1 MSSNLHHSDLS
12 PTDSFR
18 IAPFVL
24 GNQDKNFHLDGE
36 KVHFPEVSFPAIVT
50 VDQVLSRRHANL
62 WRFNPS
68 TIYGIPRKPLIHPG
82 STKSRYSPYNLVDEF
97 KRFLPL
103 LATMFSLLFAYTS
116 SSKYRLVGNA
126 L

>member
-1 MSSNLHHSDLS
+1 
-12 PTDSFR
+12 
-18 IAPFVL
+18 VL

-36 KVHFPEVSFPAIVT
+36 KVQFPEVSFPALVT
-50 VDQVLSRRHANL
+50 VDQVLARRHANL

-68 TIYGIPRKPLIHPG
+68 TIYGTPRESLIHPG
-82 STKSRYSPYNLVDEF
+82 STKSSYSPFNLVDSF

-103 LATMFSLLFAYTS
+103 LATMFSLIFAYTS
-116 SSKYRLVGNA
+116 TYKYRLVGNT